1 MENFIDLTKVRDMS
15 TLVPR
20 VTDTEYPIYLFE
32 FGGAIGSGKS
42 ETAKE
47 VMPFLLKHLCGEKH
61 GLRSGGFNVVEL
73 REDINSDA
81 NIKAIDDF
89 YKGGGSSPSELERQ
103 ICGRRLQML
112 LDVIKD
118 HKENHDIRPLII
130 LSDRCIED
138 DLLFIKELLNK
149 QDVSLYEKERLRT
162 IHDNISTF
170 VVGMNVFD
178 SAIFHTTIYLE
189 PYTDIALERIRKR
202 GRPNEQQI
210 DKATLWRLTGESGAL
225 ICQDVVSIDNGHITS
240 TETATITIYEILKRL
255 NLAPRILISLYGI
268 PGAGK
273 SYMAKAFGRLLSVV
287 NPATMIK
294 TFATV
299 LDESE
304 QSDIVEEQRKIY
316 EDEHYRMSADE
327 IQNWIDNRRL
337 RRFQEIDV
345 ENYPLVIT
353 DIGPKTSQ
361 IFRNVTKCVGPDFGY
376 ATTVSAMFDVRLNV
390 VVHPEGIDVVR
401 RHIAERGRP
410 GEYEYFTEARLRR
423 IDEEIHECICV
434 TLVHIAAINRY
445 DEVSEKDMFHG
456 LLYQIRSVLEGWFK

>member
-1 MENFIDLTKVRDMS
+1 MGNFIDLTKVRNMS

-20 VTDTEYPIYLFE
+20 VMDTEYPIYLFE

-42 ETAKE
+42 ETAKK
-47 VMPFLLKHLCGEKH
+47 VIPFLLKCLGGECR
-61 GLRSGGFNVVEL
+61 GDRAGGFNVVEL

-81 NIKAIDDF
+81 NKKAIDDF

-112 LDVIKD
+112 LDVIKRQL
-118 HKENHDIRPLII
+118 EHDVRPLII

-138 DLLFIKELLNK
+138 DLLFIKELINK
-149 QDVSLYEKERLRT
+149 NKNLEQERRKLIN

-178 SAIFHTTIYLE
+178 SAILHTTIYLE
-189 PYTDIALERIRKR
+189 PSPDEALARIRKR

-210 DKATLWRLTGESGAL
+210 DKATLWRLTGESDKL
-225 ICQDVVSIDNGHITS
+225 ICNDVVSIDNGHITPI
-240 TETATITIYEILKRL
+240 ETATIAFYEILKRL
-255 NLAPRILISLYGI
+255 RLAPRILVSLYGI

-273 SYMAKAFGRLLSVV
+273 SYMAKEFGRLLSVV
-287 NPATMIK
+287 NPVTMVK

-337 RRFQEIDV
+337 RRFKEIDT
-345 ENYPLVIT
+345 ETYPLVIT
-353 DIGPKTSQ
+353 DIGPRTSQ
-361 IFRNVTKCVGPDFGY
+361 IFRNVTECSTPDFCY
-376 ATTVSAMFDVRLNV
+376 ENTVSEMFDVCMNV
-390 VVHPEGIDVVR
+390 VVNAEGLDVVR
-401 RHIAERGRP
+401 QHIAERGRP
-410 GEYEYFTEARLRR
+410 GEYEYFTESRLRR
-423 IDEEIHECICV
+423 IDEEIRECVCV
-434 TLVHIAAINRY
+434 ANVHIPATNRY
-445 DEVSEKDMFHG
+445 DKLSAKDLFHG
-456 LLYQIRSVLEGWFK
+456 LLHHIRNVLEGWFE